1 MNTLYIEAL
10 ISDLH
15 FGAMDPNE
23 QYKIL
28 KEQFLYKLIELPA
41 LDIVTITGDIFHR
54 KFMANSDAISVACC
68 FISELIDICG
78 MKDASLLIIA
88 GTYSHD
94 ADQIKLFYPLA
105 QQARSRGIDVR
116 IVEDIGFEVIKGK
129 RILCIPELYG
139 KGYDYYAK
147 YLFNNGGYPI
157 ESDPENRYYDA
168 CYMHGT
174 FVNSVYGKSTPN
186 LDAER
191 EPIFCMD
198 DFVYCLG
205 PIVSGHVHQP
215 NCFESH
221 FYYCGSPYRWQF
233 GDEPDKGF
241 IILIQD
247 IRSHYYTIKYE
258 EIISDKYITMDLD
271 YLLDNDPHQTIAYIN
286 NLREQENIQYIKV
299 VFNHYNPENINI
311 IQSFYRNDKNV
322 TIVDKS
328 KNVNVAKDVEEV
340 ENKYKE
346 YDYITNTAMTPE
358 AKLVSYIKQ
367 YKGSTF
373 ITVEEL
379 TQILKDI

>member
-1 MNTLYIEAL
+1 MENLFVESV

-15 FGAMDPNE
+15 FGATDSNE

-28 KEQFLYKLIELPA
+28 KDQFLNKLIELPV
-41 LDIVTITGDIFHR
+41 LDMVVIAGDIFHR
-54 KFMANSDAISVACC
+54 KFMANSDAVSVACY

-78 MKDASLLIIA
+78 TKNATLIIIS

-116 IVEDIGFEVIKGK
+116 IIEEISFEMVKGK

-139 KGYDYYAK
+139 RGYDYYAN
-147 YLFNNGGYPI
+147 YLFNNGGSPI
-157 ESDPENRYYDA
+157 VNDPEDRYYDA
-168 CYMHGT
+168 CYMHGPS
-174 FVNSVYGKSTPN
+174 VNAVYGKTTPN
-186 LDAER
+186 LDSER
-191 EPIFCMD
+191 EPVFCID

-205 PIVSGHVHQP
+205 PIISGHVHQP

-241 IILIQD
+241 VILIQD
-247 IRSHYYTIKYE
+247 IRSHYYTVKYE

-271 YLLDNDPHQTIAYIN
+271 YLLDNDPNQTIHYIN
-286 NLREQENIQYIKV
+286 NLREQENIKYIKV
-299 VFNHYNPENINI
+299 VFSHYNPENLSI
-311 IQSFYRNDKNV
+311 IQTYFHNDKNV

-328 KNVNVAKDVEEV
+328 KNINVAKDVSEV
-340 ENKYKE
+340 EERYKD
-346 YDYITNTAMTPE
+346 YDYITNTSMSPE
-358 AKLVSYIKQ
+358 AKLVYYINQ
-367 YKGSTF
+367 YKGSAF
-373 ITVEEL
+373 LTVEEL
-379 TQILKDI
+379 TKILKDI

>member
-1 MNTLYIEAL
+1 MDNLFVETI

-15 FGAMDPNE
+15 FGATDPND
-23 QYKIL
+23 QYNIL
-28 KEQFLYKLIELPA
+28 KDQFLDKLIEIPV
-41 LDIVTITGDIFHR
+41 LDLVVIAGDIFHR
-54 KFMANSDAISVACC
+54 KFMANSDAVYVACN
-68 FISELIDICG
+68 FMSQLIDICDI
-78 MKDASLLIIA
+78 KQATLIIIA

-105 QQARSRGIDVR
+105 QQAMNRGIDVR
-116 IVEDIGFEVIKGK
+116 IIEEIGFEVVKGK
-129 RILCIPELYG
+129 RILCIPEVYG

-147 YLFNNGGYPI
+147 YLFNNGGSPI
-157 ESDPENRYYDA
+157 INDPEDRYYDA

-174 FVNSVYGKSTPN
+174 FVNSVYGKTTPN
-186 LDAER
+186 LDSER
-191 EPIFCMD
+191 EPVFCMD

-205 PIVSGHVHQP
+205 PIISGHVHQP

-247 IRSHYYTIKYE
+247 IRSHYYTVKYE

-271 YLLDNDPHQTIAYIN
+271 NLLDNDPHQTIAYIN
-286 NLREQENIQYIKV
+286 NLREQENIKYIKV
-299 VFNHYNPENINI
+299 VFTHYNPENMSI

-328 KNVNVAKDVEEV
+328 KNVNVAKDVQEV
-340 ENKYKE
+340 ENKYKD

-358 AKLVSYIKQ
+358 AKLVSYINQ

-373 ITVEEL
+373 LTVEEL
-379 TQILKDI
+379 VKILKDI